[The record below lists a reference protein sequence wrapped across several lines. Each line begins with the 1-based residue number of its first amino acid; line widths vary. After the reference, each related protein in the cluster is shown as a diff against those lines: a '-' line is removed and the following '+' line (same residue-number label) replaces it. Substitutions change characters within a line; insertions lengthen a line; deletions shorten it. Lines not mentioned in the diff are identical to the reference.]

1 MPDIFISP
9 SSEEERRPSEKFGK
23 IEKPVVKKTEKHRH
37 TPLKPLHRRGHV
49 FSSFRLHPERAN
61 FVNKDPEEKIILILR
76 RHPITN
82 IGWIIITL
90 IMLLAPS
97 FLKYFPI
104 LEFLPDRYQ
113 FVALIGWYL
122 VTTAFAFEKFLAWF
136 FNVNIVTD
144 ERVFDVNFV
153 NLVYREMTD
162 ANIDLIQDV
171 TVRMGSVI
179 RTIFRYGDVFIQTAA
194 EVPRIVFEAVPD
206 PDGVA
211 KVLRELRIEEEQE
224 KIEGK
229 VR

>member
-9 SSEEERRPSEKFGK
+9 PSEEEKRPSL
-23 IEKPVVKKTEKHRH
+23 KPEKHVGKKMDAKGPQLADKRI
-37 TPLKPLHRRGHV
+37 HRRGHV
-49 FSSFRLHPERAN
+49 FSAFRLHPERAN
-61 FVNKDPEEKIILILR
+61 FINKDPEEKIILILR

-82 IGWIIITL
+82 VGWIAITL
-90 IMLLAPS
+90 LMLLAPN

-194 EVPRIVFEAVPD
+194 EVPRIIFEAVPD

-211 KVLRELRIEEEQE
+211 KVLRELRVEEEQE
-224 KIEGK
+224 KIEGR